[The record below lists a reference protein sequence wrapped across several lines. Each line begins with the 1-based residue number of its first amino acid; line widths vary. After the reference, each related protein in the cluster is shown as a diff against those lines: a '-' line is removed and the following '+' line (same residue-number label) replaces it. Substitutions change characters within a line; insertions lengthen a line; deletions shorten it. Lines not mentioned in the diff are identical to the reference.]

1 MNVTLNKTDS
11 VNATIKI
18 EVAKAD
24 YVNEV
29 ENSLKDLRKNAVLPG
44 FRKGMV
50 PPSFLRQKYGISI
63 LVEEINKIV
72 SQTLSDYIKENDLKI
87 LGEPLPAE
95 GQETIDFD
103 KQEDFEFTFDIGLS
117 PEINVKL
124 TKDDKMPYYQIQV
137 NEEMMEKQIEYF
149 KNQFGS
155 HGSVEE
161 IDDKDLVKGI
171 LKELDE
177 NGEPKENGISVD
189 NAVLLP
195 VYFKN
200 EDEKVKF
207 IGAKL
212 NSTIVFNPFKA
223 YDGSEVELA
232 SFLNVKKEEVKNY
245 TGDFSYEINN
255 ISRFKAAEINQELF
269 DKVFE
274 PGTVNS
280 EESFR
285 ERVKADL
292 TKQLAPEGDYKFILD
307 AMKFLEERTADAQLP
322 DAFLKRW
329 LLASDEKRTPESI
342 EEEYSKITKEVKF
355 HIIKEQL
362 IEENEITIEEGE
374 LQEYARQ
381 MTRAQFAQY
390 GMSNVPDDLLEK
402 YSQEMLK
409 KKETYRSL
417 GDKVFEDKLIKILKE
432 QMTLEP
438 KEISI
443 DEFKELV
450 NK

>member
-18 EVAKAD
+18 EVVKAD

-44 FRKGMV
+44 FRKGMA

-63 LVEEINKIV
+63 LVEEINKMV
-72 SQTLSDYIKENDLKI
+72 SKTLSDYIKDNDLKI

-117 PEINVKL
+117 PEIDVKL
-124 TKDDKMPYYQIQV
+124 TKDDKLPYYHIQV

-149 KNQFGS
+149 KNQFGN
-155 HGSVEE
+155 HDSVED
-161 IDDKDLVKGI
+161 IDDKDLVKGN

-177 NGEPKENGISVD
+177 NGEPKENGITVE

-195 VYFKN
+195 TYLKN
-200 EDEKVKF
+200 EDEKAKVL
-207 IGAKL
+207 GAKL
-212 NSTIVFNPFKA
+212 NSTVIFNPFKA
-223 YDGSEVELA
+223 YEGAEVELA
-232 SFLNVKKEEVKNY
+232 SFLNVKKEEVNIY

-255 ISRFKAAEINQELF
+255 ISRFKAAELNQELF
-269 DKVFE
+269 DKVFGPE
-274 PGTVNS
+274 TVNS

-285 ERVKADL
+285 EKVKEDL

-307 AMKFLEERTADAQLP
+307 AMKFLEERATDVQLP
-322 DAFLKRW
+322 DAFIKRW

-342 EEEYSKITKEVKF
+342 EEEYPKMMKELKF